1 MDSLIY
7 NRLKAFVI
15 KSLGPDYGVEQNLS
29 HLVVTIMTFIENKVN
44 LEMEGSEKLAM
55 ALDWL
60 NKLLS
65 EVGVTLPPNTQQ
77 LIVNFIDRI
86 CEATKGMFSIN
97 PRGGP
102 SANTTIAPAT
112 STALV
117 TSTSTATGSTG
128 STGSD
133 TDSLKKATRGGFFFK
148 R

>member
-97 PRGGP
+97 SSP
-102 SANTTIAPAT
+102 SANTVTAPAT